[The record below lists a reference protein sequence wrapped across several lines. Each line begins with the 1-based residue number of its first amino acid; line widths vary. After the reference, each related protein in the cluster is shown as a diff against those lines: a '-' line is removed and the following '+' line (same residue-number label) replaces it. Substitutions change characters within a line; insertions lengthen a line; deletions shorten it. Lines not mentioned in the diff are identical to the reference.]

1 MIDKYLEGLEVDMG
15 LPTISAGTEDS
26 KINWGSVG
34 QSAATGLVAGAGAM
48 LVVPVINAL
57 LDGYDSLVGGPVG
70 IKSGSLLSNNVI
82 DLSCI
87 VTNDLSSNT
96 VKEYC
101 NFLSTSYA
109 LMIRSLLSSQ
119 TRSRFTQG
127 SRSIF
132 RDIPIHNAYDAL
144 SIDDGKFQSTASGIF
159 GRGKYSGKAALTA
172 FNESMMHAMDDL
184 YLSCVAGVEADGY
197 VTDGKGIQYVDAELT
212 IANGMDG
219 KASTKKLSIGVSVRP
234 KRVSENDMFSF
245 MVKRN
250 KNIIEADKASQSGF
264 SRLLGRLFNKK
275 KEIQSTSKETGKKAE
290 ESKLYELMS
299 KVEQIKKPFVCIL
312 ISSEVHE
319 ELKEKYKIDITTSN
333 VLQSLYKN
341 YPIMSVGIY
350 DSNRDKFII
359 SITQD
364 SPMVEYSASEITS
377 EVSQMS
383 KQLADIVRSKA
394 YTSY

>member
-1 MIDKYLEGLEVDMG
+1 MIDKYLENLDVDMG
-15 LPTISAGTEDS
+15 LPAVSAGVENNS
-26 KINWGSVG
+26 SVNWGNIA
-34 QSAATGLVAGAGAM
+34 QNATSGIVAGAGAM

-57 LDGYDSLVGGPVG
+57 LDSYDSLVGGPVG

-82 DLSCI
+82 DLSCV

-109 LMIRSLLSSQ
+109 LMIRSLISSQ

-144 SIDDGKFQSTASGIF
+144 TIDNGKFQSTANNIF
-159 GRGKYSGKAALTA
+159 SRGNYSGKAALTA
-172 FNESMMHAMDDL
+172 FNESMMQAMDSV

-219 KASTKKLSIGVSVRP
+219 KAATKKLSIGVSVRP

-264 SRLLGRLFNKK
+264 ARLIGRLFNKK
-275 KEIQSTSKETGKKAE
+275 KTIETTTQTNAKNDSSG
-290 ESKLYELMS
+290 LYALMS
-299 KVEQIKKPFVCIL
+299 KVEQIKKPFVCLL
-312 ISSEVHE
+312 ISYEVHE
-319 ELKEKYKIDITTSN
+319 ELKEKYKIDITSSA

-364 SPMVEYSASEITS
+364 SPMVEYTSSEITS